1 MVCFLSS
8 SVDGGE
14 ELGHLFLVCLVR
26 RVDGRQLVF
35 LHVSLAVLLAFKN
48 MCFECDTP
56 RQPYQISF
64 EERER
69 EREKNAR
76 RERRNIRREKNTKK
90 GETGRD
96 KRERDSETARQRYRA
111 VSYTHLTLPTKA

>member
-76 RERRNIRREKNTKK
+76 REKKYQEREKHKK
-90 GETGRD
+90 RGD
-96 KRERDSETARQRYRA
+96 RERQERER
-111 VSYTHLTLPTKA
+111 